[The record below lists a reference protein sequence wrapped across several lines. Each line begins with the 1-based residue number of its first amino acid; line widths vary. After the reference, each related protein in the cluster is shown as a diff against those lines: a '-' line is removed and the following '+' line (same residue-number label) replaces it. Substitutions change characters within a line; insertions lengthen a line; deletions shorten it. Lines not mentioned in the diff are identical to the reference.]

1 MKLDPKGSWI
11 QVDLLCDKEEEESTL
26 IALPD
31 DWKPAEKPYK
41 IVSVVADPCREYVH
55 GDTIVVPTHIVREIE
70 VKQNKFYLVERNHV
84 LAQVLP
90 E

>member
-1 MKLDPKGSWI
+1 MKLDPKGNWV
-11 QVDLLCDKEEEESTL
+11 QVDLTFDKEEEENTL

-41 IVSVVADPCREYVH
+41 IVSVVIDPCGEYIP
-55 GDTIVVPTHIVREIE
+55 GDIIVVPTHIVREVE
-70 VKQNKFYLVERNHV
+70 VKQDKFYLVERNHV